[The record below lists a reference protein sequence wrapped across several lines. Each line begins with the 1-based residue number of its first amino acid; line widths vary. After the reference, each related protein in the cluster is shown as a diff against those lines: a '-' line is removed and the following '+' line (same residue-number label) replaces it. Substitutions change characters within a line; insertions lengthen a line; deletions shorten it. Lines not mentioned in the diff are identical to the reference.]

1 MMVNRL
7 NQENQGNREEDQKP
21 SFVLFAILNGV
32 LAALVLASIS
42 LGIVLAVASN
52 SAGVVFVGFFLYGIG
67 IIVDLSAV
75 VIGFIAVA
83 KKNSAGIVVF
93 LSVSAWQLVAQ
104 APFVLITDIIWICF
118 LAYPVTYGIST
129 TGQIVGWSLV
139 VLSLVRI
146 VTFVVIFFVG
156 LNLYEKVQRIDN
168 TSRGRI
174 VGPAR
179 FMANRTN
186 GPQNQ
191 ESLAQRPQNQE
202 SLAQRTQNQGNPAQ
216 NSAYPVQV

>member
-1 MMVNRL
+1 MVNRL
-7 NQENQGNREEDQKP
+7 NQENQGNRLEDQTP
-21 SFVLFAILNGV
+21 SFVPFAILNGV
-32 LAALVLASIS
+32 LAALMLPSLSI
-42 LGIVLAVASN
+42 GIVFAVGLN
-52 SAGVVFVGFFLYGIG
+52 SAAAVFLSLFGITLG
-67 IIVDLSAV
+67 IIVDLIAV
-75 VIGFIAVA
+75 IIGFIAVA
-83 KKNSAGIVVF
+83 KKNASGIVVF
-93 LSVSAWQLVAQ
+93 LSVSGWLLVVQ
-104 APFVLITDIIWICF
+104 APFVLIRFIVWIYM
-118 LAYPVTYGIST
+118 LNNPVFYGIPPKNEAL
-129 TGQIVGWSLV
+129 GWILAVLKLMKLV
-139 VLSLVRI
+139 TLG
-146 VTFVVIFFVG
+146 VIFFIG

-168 TSRGRI
+168 TTRGRI